1 MDKTLEGLDK
11 EKLPKHIAIIMDG
24 NGRWAKRRSKSRIFG
39 HEKGSATVKEIVRTC
54 RELGIEVL
62 TLYAFSM
69 ENWDRPALEVN
80 ALMSLLKGFL
90 VKELDEM
97 RDNSIR
103 LMAVGDLE
111 RLPKDVYA
119 VLQDTMQKTE
129 KCNQMILNL
138 ALSYGGRDDIVCA
151 VKKVID
157 DYERK
162 KITREDITLE
172 IFSNY
177 LYTSRLP
184 DPDLL
189 IRTSGERRI
198 SNFLL
203 WQIAYT
209 EIYITDTLWPDFKK
223 EDLYEAIIDFQ
234 NRERRF
240 GLTTDQIKGTQQE

>member
-1 MDKTLEGLDK
+1 MDKSLEGLNR
-11 EKLPKHIAIIMDG
+11 EGLPKHIAIIMDG
-24 NGRWAKRRSKSRIFG
+24 NGRWAKRKRKSRIFG
-39 HEKGSATVKEIVRTC
+39 HEKGSDTVREVVRTC
-54 RELGIEVL
+54 RKLGIEVL

-80 ALMSLLKGFL
+80 ALMSLLKQFL

-97 RDNSIR
+97 LDNSIR
-103 LMAVGDLE
+103 LMAIGNLE
-111 RLPKDVYA
+111 RLPNDVYA
-119 VLQDTMQKTE
+119 VLQDTIQKTE
-129 KCNQMILNL
+129 KCNQMTLNL
-138 ALSYGGRDDIVCA
+138 ALSYGGRNDILRA

-157 DYERK
+157 DFKLK

-172 IFSNY
+172 VFSNY

-209 EIYITDTLWPDFKK
+209 EIYITDTLWPDFTK
-223 EDLYEAIIDFQ
+223 EDLINAIIDFQ

-240 GLTTDQIKGTQQE
+240 GLTTDQIKGVLE

>member
-24 NGRWAKRRSKSRIFG
+24 NGRWAEKRSKSRVFG
-39 HEKGSATVKEIVRTC
+39 HEKGSEAVREVVRTC

-69 ENWDRPALEVN
+69 ENWDRPAIEVN
-80 ALMSLLKGFL
+80 ALMNFLKRFL
-90 VKELDEM
+90 VQELDEM
-97 RDNSIR
+97 LDKSIR
-103 LMAVGDLE
+103 LMAVGDLK
-111 RLPKDVYA
+111 RLPEEVYA
-119 VLQDTMQKTE
+119 VLQDRIKKTE
-129 KCNQMILNL
+129 KCNGMILNL

-151 VKKVID
+151 VKKIID
-157 DYERK
+157 DYELK
-162 KITREDITLE
+162 KIKREDITLE

-177 LYTSRLP
+177 LYTSGLP

-209 EIYITDTLWPDFKK
+209 EIYITDTLWPDFEK
-223 EDLYEAIIDFQ
+223 ENLFEAIIDFQ

-240 GLTTDQIKGTQQE
+240 GLTTDQIKGAQQE